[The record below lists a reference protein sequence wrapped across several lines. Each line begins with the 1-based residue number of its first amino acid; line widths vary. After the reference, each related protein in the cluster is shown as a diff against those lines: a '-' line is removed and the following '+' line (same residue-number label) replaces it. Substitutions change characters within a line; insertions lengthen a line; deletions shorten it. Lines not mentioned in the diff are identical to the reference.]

1 MSREC
6 LVMLQNLK
14 KRLFPRLL
22 EILFCLQLHKRRKNF
37 QGYLEFK
44 GVVII
49 QNATANLNKGILLLY
64 LSETS
69 AMATGYLLGLLSINR
84 LQFITSVYFLNLP
97 ISMSLYKAN
106 VKNGK
111 ERRREMVCLEQLEMW
126 QCILGKGTLYKC
138 WDLLQPSWETNNLF
152 SVWQIPTRIVMYL
165 SVNQKLR

>member
-1 MSREC
+1 
-6 LVMLQNLK
+6 MLQNFK

-22 EILFCLQLHKRRKNF
+22 EIFFCLQLHKRRKNF

-49 QNATANLNKGILLLY
+49 PNATANLNKGILLLY

-69 AMATGYLLGLLSINR
+69 ATGSLLGLLSINR

-111 ERRREMVCLEQLEMW
+111 ERRREMVFRTTGGDVAVYPGQGD
-126 QCILGKGTLYKC
+126 I
-138 WDLLQPSWETNNLF
+138 
-152 SVWQIPTRIVMYL
+152 I
-165 SVNQKLR
+165 